1 MNLER
6 FLSVEWSEMPSII
19 LSDEERRQIDF
30 LLIEHDPE
38 LHRSTAALLE
48 NLSDEDRQV
57 LCTWVRESQRQSL
70 EIAIPMRSLVDRA
83 EAGGLKATTN
93 QGGATLEDGW
103 ITLLTTFDQI
113 HALQPR
119 ANEIM
124 EKLGDEAWEPFCDLC
139 VQPANQFASV
149 HELYE
154 SPSLPPG

>member
-1 MNLER
+1 
-6 FLSVEWSEMPSII
+6 MPNII

-48 NLSDEDRQV
+48 NLSDEDRQD
-57 LCTWVRESQRQSL
+57 LCTWVRESQRQSI
-70 EIAIPMRSLVDRA
+70 EVAIPMRSLVDRA
-83 EAGGLKATTN
+83 EAGGSKVDAAN
-93 QGGATLEDGW
+93 QVSATLEDGW
-103 ITLLTTFDQI
+103 INLLTTFDQI

-149 HELYE
+149 HDLYTKAH
-154 SPSLPPG
+154 PHHPAD